1 MKFMS
6 FVREGFR
13 IAGRHKKLVLVLW
26 LAPLVPA
33 IILAAMVA
41 SNLAP
46 ALGGSVYA
54 GRVLSGDWFV
64 VFQEFRAS
72 PADALGPILSLG
84 VAVMAALTLL
94 LQVMLSAGV
103 VEVVLER
110 TPINPFVLGIRKNFL
125 RFLRTTI
132 LLTGATVAA
141 IFAAR
146 LLMRGF
152 FKIAEAQGDGRFD
165 LFGVVLAA
173 VLFFLVWAPLDLA
186 ADFSRI
192 AAARHDQR
200 SMVRGFFRALKTVL
214 GRPGLLA
221 PLYLVFLVLPLLVHV
236 IYYQLR
242 SPWSAA
248 TAATILVSLVLQQAV
263 MLARSL
269 FKLGFWGAEVAV
281 YRDLHEP
288 ELCRSKNPT
297 GPIEEPSASV
307 PETHEVVGVSEAREL
322 RITLSE

>member
-1 MKFMS
+1 MKSMG
-6 FVREGFR
+6 FVREGLR

-33 IILAAMVA
+33 LILAAMVA

-46 ALGGSVYA
+46 ALGGSLYA
-54 GRVLSGDWFV
+54 DRVLSGDWIV

-72 PADALGPILSLG
+72 PADALEPILSLG

-110 TPINPFVLGIRKNFL
+110 TPINPFVLGIRRNFL

-146 LLMRGF
+146 LLMRGV

-165 LFGVVLAA
+165 ILGVVLAA
-173 VLFFLVWAPLDLA
+173 VFFFLVWAPLDLA

-200 SMVRGFFRALKTVL
+200 SMVRGFFRALKTVV

-242 SPWSAA
+242 SPWSAT
-248 TAATILVSLVLQQAV
+248 TAATILVSLGLQQAV
-263 MLARSL
+263 MLVRSFL
-269 FKLGFWGAEVAV
+269 KLGFWGAEVAV
-281 YRDLHEP
+281 YRDLDEP
-288 ELCRSKNPT
+288 ELCRLKKTT
-297 GPIEEPSASV
+297 GPIEVPGASM
-307 PETHEVVGVSEAREL
+307 PETHEVVGVSEATEL
-322 RITLSE
+322 RVTQ